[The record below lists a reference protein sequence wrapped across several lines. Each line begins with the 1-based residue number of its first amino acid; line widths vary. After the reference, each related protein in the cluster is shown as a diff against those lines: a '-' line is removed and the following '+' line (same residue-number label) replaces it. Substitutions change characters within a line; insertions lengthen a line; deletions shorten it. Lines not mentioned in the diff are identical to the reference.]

1 MKLGKD
7 IELLELLFVE
17 VDPLVGTGVLVE
29 VHRHGN
35 RYVLLE
41 TAPATGN
48 RHLRFSSK
56 DKELV
61 YDVLYRELGGPPP

>member
-17 VDPLVGTGVLVE
+17 LDPLVGTGVLVE
-29 VHRHGN
+29 VHRHGD

-41 TAPATGN
+41 TAPVTGN
-48 RHLRFSSK
+48 RLLRLSSK
-56 DKELV
+56 DRELV
-61 YDVLYRELGGPPP
+61 YAFLSRELGRPPR